1 MQTFW
6 KNVVSCA
13 VVAALSCAGTAAQA
27 ATPKQADENAAT
39 QDVTQTD
46 NTILR
51 VQDISEDG
59 YVLSVEKGV
68 AEKKAD
74 GTVIVHDQNRKV
86 AATLQESFLVSDG
99 SINHVDYDVNGD
111 TVVAKYS
118 SPLVKGKKTP
128 VVNQDLGDC
137 IFTSMGATGAAL
149 AMGGVILSGGTGL
162 VAAGAVVTAGAA
174 SGHAGYTCGKA
185 AKGR

>member
-13 VVAALSCAGTAAQA
+13 VVAALSCTGTAAQA
-27 ATPKQADENAAT
+27 ATPKQVDKNATT
-39 QDVTQTD
+39 QDVAQTD
-46 NTILR
+46 STTLR
-51 VQDISEDG
+51 AQDISEGG
-59 YVLSVEKGV
+59 YVLSIEKGV

-74 GTVIVHDQNRKV
+74 GTVIVHDQDGKV
-86 AATLQESFLVSDG
+86 AATLQKSFLVSDG
-99 SINHVDYDVNGD
+99 SVNHVDYDVNGD

-128 VVNQDLGDC
+128 VVNQDVGDC
-137 IFTSMGATGAAL
+137 IFGSMGATGAAL
-149 AMGGVILSGGTGL
+149 AMGGIILSGGTGL
-162 VAAGAVVTAGAA
+162 AVAGAVVTAGAA